1 MMSDGEKTIG
11 VSGGNNQILPN
22 ADTAI
27 QHIYV
32 GDDAVAQALNA
43 QITPVANSSV
53 DARLLTMNSFSFS
66 LPENPMHEII
76 RKTEIAFA
84 EKRLKEHNILCL
96 TGEEGVGLTTLLAQF
111 ARTHS
116 ENCVSISMMA
126 SREYVWSQKSWR
138 RVS

>member
-1 MMSDGEKTIG
+1 MSDGEKTIG

-66 LPENPMHEII
+66 
-76 RKTEIAFA
+76 
-84 EKRLKEHNILCL
+84 
-96 TGEEGVGLTTLLAQF
+96 
-111 ARTHS
+111 
-116 ENCVSISMMA
+116 
-126 SREYVWSQKSWR
+126 
-138 RVS
+138 